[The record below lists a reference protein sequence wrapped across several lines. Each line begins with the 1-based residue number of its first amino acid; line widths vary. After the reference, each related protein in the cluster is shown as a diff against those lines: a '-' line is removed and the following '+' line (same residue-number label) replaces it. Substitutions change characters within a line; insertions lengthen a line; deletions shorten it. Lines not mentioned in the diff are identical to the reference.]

1 MAKIKQ
7 LLTHD
12 GLVYIAVPTGR
23 DGLWF
28 NAHRVYGNIRF
39 PLFTAGYEV
48 LGHFDPNY
56 YPNRFERYG
65 WDSQPL
71 HVLRPIWG

>member
-12 GLVYIAVPTGR
+12 GLVYIAVPTGL

-28 NAHRVYGNIRF
+28 NAHRVYGKIRF
-39 PLFTAGYEV
+39 PLLTAGYEV
-48 LGHFDPNY
+48 LSHFDPNY
-56 YPNRFERYG
+56 YPDRFQYYG

-71 HVLRPIWG
+71 HVLRPVW